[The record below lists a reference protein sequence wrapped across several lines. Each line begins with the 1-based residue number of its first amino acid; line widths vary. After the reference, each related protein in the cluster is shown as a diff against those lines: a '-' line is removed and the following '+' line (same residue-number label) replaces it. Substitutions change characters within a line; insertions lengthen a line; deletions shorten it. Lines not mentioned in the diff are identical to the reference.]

1 MHGLLI
7 KFGQCRCV
15 THAEA
20 RGCGVEV
27 GRASARGRS
36 MGVSISR
43 KTKCIWKR
51 AARATDGLMWG
62 GVIATKVTHH
72 EHAATRTCL
81 KDTRA
86 P

>member
-7 KFGQCRCV
+7 KFGQWRCV
-15 THAEA
+15 ANAEV

-27 GRASARGRS
+27 GRASVRGWR

-62 GVIATKVTHH
+62 G
-72 EHAATRTCL
+72 
-81 KDTRA
+81 
-86 P
+86 